1 MLGIV
6 RKLKLM
12 GDRGAG
18 SQPGLDPD
26 MEEYVLAGAYVP
38 EHLPGLMT
46 AISRSRP
53 FLLEE
58 YLGFVKDNW
67 LILVGYPLEGEFRPD
82 RTGQIVEQAVERYRP
97 EYLWFIGPEV
107 PPALLGHCRARQSD
121 RYYQLDLAQS
131 EPKSS
136 LRRVVKKAAER
147 LTVGRG
153 RTFGP
158 EHRALAA
165 EFRQRQ
171 PLPPL
176 IEALY
181 EAMPGYVAGS
191 ESAYV
196 LSARDEGGAL
206 NAFYVVESA
215 ARNFDTY
222 VLGCYARQ
230 PYVPHASDLLFWEMI
245 ELARTHGK
253 TLINLGLGVNEGISR
268 FKQKWGGMPNLP
280 YEFCE
285 CYYGGSPTLAL
296 LDNLLAGSR

>member
-1 MLGIV
+1 MLGIL
-6 RKLKLM
+6 RKLKLKS
-12 GDRGAG
+12 GDEAG
-18 SQPGLDPD
+18 RQAGLDP
-26 MEEYVLAGAYVP
+26 ETEQAVLAGAYVP
-38 EHLPGLMT
+38 EHIPGLMA
-46 AISRSRP
+46 AISHSRP

-67 LILVGYPLEGEFRPD
+67 LILVGYPLGAAFRPD
-82 RTGQIVEQAVERYRP
+82 RAGQIVQQAVERYRP
-97 EYLWFIGPEV
+97 EYLWFVGPEV
-107 PPALLGHCRARQSD
+107 PSALLARCRARQSD
-121 RYYQLDLAQS
+121 RYYQLDLAHS

-147 LTVGRG
+147 LTVDRG
-153 RTFGP
+153 RSFGP
-158 EHRALAA
+158 EHQALAA

-191 ESAYV
+191 ETACV
-196 LSARDEGGAL
+196 LSARDEHSSL
-206 NAFYVVESA
+206 NAFYVVELA

-222 VLGCYARQ
+222 VLGCYARH

-245 ELARTHGK
+245 ELARTRGK
-253 TLINLGLGVNEGISR
+253 SLINLGLGVNEGISR
-268 FKQKWGGMPNLP
+268 FKQKWGGMPYLP

-296 LDNLLAGSR
+296 LDDLLAGS